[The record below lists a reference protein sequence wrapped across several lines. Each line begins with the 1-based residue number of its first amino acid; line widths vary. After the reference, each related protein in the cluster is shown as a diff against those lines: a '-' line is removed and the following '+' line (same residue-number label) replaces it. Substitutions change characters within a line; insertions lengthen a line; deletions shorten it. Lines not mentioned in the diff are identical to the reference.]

1 MAGGPKADGN
11 QTEKFSKSF
20 GPVRVIEN
28 MDLTIGDSE
37 MIALLGPSGCGKTTT
52 LYAVC
57 GIHRV
62 TSGRIWFGD
71 KDVTDLPPQQ
81 KNVGVVFQSFA
92 LYPHLS
98 VFENIAFPLRIR
110 KDSTA
115 DIERSVQEIAGILH
129 MEELLGPPARPAL
142 GRPAAAG
149 RLGPRPGAPAGRS
162 VDGRPL
168 ANLDAGLRL
177 EMRSEIRRIQ
187 RENGC
192 TSILVTH
199 DQVEAMSMCD
209 RIALMNEG
217 KIQQIGTPDEMYQQP
232 QNRFVAGFIG
242 NPPISF
248 CDGVI
253 QDNRFVTEGLD
264 FDLPDRFEAAP
275 EAAGRKVTIGVR
287 PEFLRPEFTVPIEG
301 EITFVES
308 QGREVLYDLTLAS
321 GKMFRSIQGGG
332 RKFEL
337 GEKVHWGIDADAI
350 FFFDERGSR
359 I

>member
-1 MAGGPKADGN
+1 MEIRL
-11 QTEKFSKSF
+11 EKFSKSF
-20 GPVRVIEN
+20 GPVNVIED
-28 MDLTIGDSE
+28 MDLTVGDSE
-37 MIALLGPSGCGKTTT
+37 MVALLGPSGCGKTTT

-71 KDVTDLPPQQ
+71 KDVTALPPQK

-98 VFENIAFPLRIR
+98 VYENIAFPLRIR
-110 KDSTA
+110 KQSSA
-115 DIERSVQEIAGILH
+115 DAERLVKEIAGVLH
-129 MEELLGPPARPAL
+129 MEALLDR
-142 GRPAAAG
+142 
-149 RLGPRPGAPAGRS
+149 RPGQLSGGQQQRVALARALVRKPD
-162 VDGRPL
+162 VMLMDEPL

-187 RENGC
+187 QETGC

-217 KIQQIGTPDEMYQQP
+217 KIQQIGSPDEMYHQP

-248 CDGVI
+248 ADGKI
-253 QDNRFVTEGLD
+253 EDGCFDTPGLRFE
-264 FDLPDRFEAAP
+264 LPDRIKASVT
-275 EAAGRKVTIGVR
+275 AGQNITIGVR
-287 PEFLRPEFTVPIEG
+287 AEYLQPDLATPIEG

-308 QGREVLYDLTLAS
+308 QGREVLYDLTLA
-321 GKMFRSIQGGG
+321 GGQVFRSIQSGEHVC
-332 RKFEL
+332 KL
-337 GEKVHWGIDADAI
+337 GDRIRWGIDADAV
-350 FFFDERGSR
+350 FFFDGQGNRVTHQEENR
-359 I
+359 

>member
-1 MAGGPKADGN
+1 MEIRL
-11 QTEKFSKSF
+11 EKFSKSF
-20 GPVRVIEN
+20 GPVRVIED
-28 MDLTIGDSE
+28 MDLTIGDCE
-37 MIALLGPSGCGKTTT
+37 MIALLGLSGCGKTTT

-71 KDVTDLPPQQ
+71 KDVTELPPQK

-110 KDSTA
+110 KDGAA
-115 DIERSVQEIAGILH
+115 DIERSVQEMAGILH
-129 MEELLGPPARPAL
+129 MEELLDR
-142 GRPAAAG
+142 
-149 RLGPRPGAPAGRS
+149 RPGQLSGGQQQRVALARALVRKPD
-162 VDGRPL
+162 VLLMDEPL

-232 QNRFVAGFIG
+232 RNRFVAGFIG

-253 QDNRFVTEGLD
+253 QDNRFVTEGLE
-264 FDLPDRFEAAP
+264 FDLPDRIKRAP
-275 EAAGRKVTIGVR
+275 MTPGRKVTIGVR
-287 PEFLRPEFTVPIEG
+287 PEYLRPEFAVPIEG

-308 QGREVLYDLTLAS
+308 QGREILYDLTLAG
-321 GKMFRSIQGGG
+321 GKVFRSIQGRG
-332 RKFEL
+332 RDFEL
-337 GEKVHWGIDADAI
+337 GENVRWGIDADAI
-350 FFFDERGSR
+350 FFFDAQGIR

>member
-1 MAGGPKADGN
+1 MEIRL
-11 QTEKFSKSF
+11 EKFSKSF
-20 GPVRVIEN
+20 GPVRVIED
-28 MDLTIGDSE
+28 MDLTIGDCE

-71 KDVTDLPPQQ
+71 KDVTALPPQK

-98 VFENIAFPLRIR
+98 VYENIAFPLRIR
-110 KDSTA
+110 KDSAA
-115 DIERSVQEIAGILH
+115 DIEHSVKEVAGILH
-129 MEELLGPPARPAL
+129 MDELLDR
-142 GRPAAAG
+142 
-149 RLGPRPGAPAGRS
+149 RPGQLSGGQQQRVALARALVRKPD
-162 VDGRPL
+162 VLLMDEPL

-187 RENGC
+187 QESGC

-232 QNRFVAGFIG
+232 RNRFVAGFIG

-253 QDNRFVTEGLD
+253 QDNRFVTEGLE
-264 FDLPDRFEAAP
+264 FEIPDRLEAASMT
-275 EAAGRKVTIGVR
+275 AGQKVTIGVR
-287 PEFLRPEFTVPIEG
+287 PEYVRPEFAAAIEG

-308 QGREVLYDLTLAS
+308 QGREVLYDLTLAG
-321 GKMFRSIQGGG
+321 GKVFRSIQGGG
-332 RKFEL
+332 RKFKL
-337 GEKVHWGIDADAI
+337 GENVRWGIDTHSM
-350 FFFDERGSR
+350 FFFDGQGNR

>member
-1 MAGGPKADGN
+1 MEIRL
-11 QTEKFSKSF
+11 EKFSKSF
-20 GPVRVIEN
+20 GPVRVIED
-28 MDLTIGDSE
+28 MDLTIGDCE

-71 KDVTDLPPQQ
+71 KDVTALPPQK

-98 VFENIAFPLRIR
+98 VYENIAFPLRIR
-110 KDSTA
+110 KDSAA
-115 DIERSVQEIAGILH
+115 DIERSVKEVAGILH
-129 MEELLGPPARPAL
+129 MEELLDR
-142 GRPAAAG
+142 
-149 RLGPRPGAPAGRS
+149 RPGQLSGGQQQRVALARALVRTPD
-162 VDGRPL
+162 VLLMDEPL

-187 RENGC
+187 QESGC

-217 KIQQIGTPDEMYQQP
+217 KIQQIGTPDEMYHQP
-232 QNRFVAGFIG
+232 RNRFVAGFIG

-253 QDNRFVTEGLD
+253 QDNRFVTEGLE
-264 FDLPDRFEAAP
+264 FELPERLEAASMT
-275 EAAGRKVTIGVR
+275 AGRKVTIGVR
-287 PEFLRPEFTVPIEG
+287 PEHPRPELAVAIEG

-308 QGREVLYDLTLAS
+308 QGREVLYDLTLAG
-321 GKMFRSIQGGG
+321 GKVFRSIQGGG
-332 RKFEL
+332 RKFKL
-337 GEKVHWGIDADAI
+337 GENVRWGIDTGAM
-350 FFFDERGSR
+350 FFFDGQGNR

>member
-1 MAGGPKADGN
+1 MEIRLEN
-11 QTEKFSKSF
+11 FSKSF
-20 GPVRVIEN
+20 GPVKVIED
-28 MDLTIGDSE
+28 MDLTIGDCE
-37 MIALLGPSGCGKTTT
+37 MVALLGPSGCGKTTT

-71 KDVTDLPPQQ
+71 KDVTDLPPQK

-110 KDSTA
+110 KDGSA
-115 DIERSVQEIAGILH
+115 EIERLVKEMAGVLH
-129 MEELLGPPARPAL
+129 MEELLDR
-142 GRPAAAG
+142 
-149 RLGPRPGAPAGRS
+149 RPGQLSGGQQQRVALARALVRQPD
-162 VDGRPL
+162 VLLMDEPL

-209 RIALMNEG
+209 RIALMNDG

-232 QNRFVAGFIG
+232 RNRFVAGFIG

-253 QDNRFVTEGLD
+253 QDHRFVTEGLD
-264 FDLPDRFEAAP
+264 FDLPDRFEAASMT
-275 EAAGRKVTIGVR
+275 AGQKVTIGVR
-287 PEFLRPEFTVPIEG
+287 PEYVRPEFAVPIEG

-308 QGREVLYDLTLAS
+308 QGREVLYDLTLAG
-321 GKMFRSIQGGG
+321 GKVFRSIQGGG
-332 RKFEL
+332 PKFKI
-337 GEKVHWGIDADAI
+337 GENVRWGIDIGAT
-350 FFFDERGSR
+350 FFFDERGNR

>member
-1 MAGGPKADGN
+1 MEIRL
-11 QTEKFSKSF
+11 EKFCKSF
-20 GPVRVIEN
+20 GSVKVIE
-28 MDLTIGDSE
+28 DLDLIINNGE

-52 LYAVC
+52 LYAIC

-62 TSGRIWFGD
+62 ISGAIWFGD
-71 KDVTDLPPQQ
+71 KDVTALPPQK

-98 VFENIAFPLRIR
+98 IYENIAFPLRIR
-110 KDSTA
+110 KEGSA
-115 DIERSVQEIAGILH
+115 DIERKINEIAGVLH
-129 MEELLGPPARPAL
+129 MEALLDR
-142 GRPAAAG
+142 
-149 RLGPRPGAPAGRS
+149 RPGQLSGGQQQRVALARALVRKPD
-162 VDGRPL
+162 VLLMDEPL

-187 RENGC
+187 QETGC

-217 KIQQIGTPDEMYQQP
+217 KIQQVGSPDEMYHQP
-232 QNRFVAGFIG
+232 RNRFVAGFIG

-248 CDGVI
+248 
-253 QDNRFVTEGLD
+253 TEGKIEDGHFNAPGLR
-264 FDLPDRFEAAP
+264 FELPDRIKASS
-275 EAAGRKVTIGVR
+275 VTPGQNFSIGIR
-287 PEFLRPEFTVPIEG
+287 PEHLLPDFATPIEG

-308 QGREVLYDLTLAS
+308 QGRETLYDLRLA
-321 GKMFRSIQGGG
+321 GGQIFRSIQTGQQTC
-332 RKFEL
+332 KL
-337 GEKVHWGIDADAI
+337 GDQIRWGIDVDSI
-350 FFFDERGSR
+350 FFFDEHGLR

>member
-1 MAGGPKADGN
+1 MEIRL
-11 QTEKFSKSF
+11 EKFCKSF
-20 GPVRVIEN
+20 GTVKVIEDL
-28 MDLTIGDSE
+28 DLTIGDCE

-71 KDVTDLPPQQ
+71 NDVTALPPQK

-110 KDSTA
+110 KESKA
-115 DIERSVQEIAGILH
+115 DIKRKVTEMAEILH
-129 MEELLGPPARPAL
+129 MEALLDR
-142 GRPAAAG
+142 
-149 RLGPRPGAPAGRS
+149 RPGQLSGGQQQRVALARALVRKPE
-162 VDGRPL
+162 VLLMDEPL

-187 RENGC
+187 KESGC

-209 RIALMNEG
+209 RIALMHNG
-217 KIQQIGTPDEMYQQP
+217 KIQQIGTPEDMYHRP
-232 QNRFVAGFIG
+232 ENRFIAGFIG

-248 CDGVI
+248 ADGLVEDGCFVS
-253 QDNRFVTEGLD
+253 QDLR
-264 FDLPDRFEAAP
+264 FDLPDRIKQSSVT
-275 EAAGRKVTIGVR
+275 AGQPITVGVR
-287 PEFLRPEFTVPIEG
+287 PEFLQPNLPIPIEG
-301 EITFVES
+301 EITFVED
-308 QGREVLYDLTLAS
+308 QGRENLYDITLA
-321 GKMFRSIQGGG
+321 GGQVFRSIQTGE
-332 RKFEL
+332 RIARL
-337 GEKVHWGIDADAI
+337 GDQVQWGINAEAVL
-350 FFFDERGSR
+350 FFDEQGNRL
-359 I
+359 